1 MRISTFFIILAAAGA
16 VGVGAYAV
24 GHAAGQPVKQLD
36 TAVSEPAQAAGVAAE
51 ADLTAAVSAA
61 VSYRI
66 DHGTYAGM
74 TTDDLRSYDKEV
86 APGVSVKRVTA
97 NGYCVETT
105 SRGTTVSIQGPDG
118 TFVAHGC

>member
-1 MRISTFFIILAAAGA
+1 MRISTFFITLGAAAA
-16 VGVGAYAV
+16 VGAGAYAV

-36 TAVSEPAQAAGVAAE
+36 TAVSEPTQTASVAAE

-61 VSYRI
+61 ASYRI

-74 TTDDLRSYDKEV
+74 TAGDLRNYDADV
-86 APGVSVKRVTA
+86 ASGVSVKAATA

-105 SRGTTVSIQGPDG
+105 SRGATVSIKGPDG